1 MVTIVIPPCA
11 LYGQLLM
18 SSMAPELIMGLRVT
32 NKVDV
37 YSFGCIVNVIITEKM
52 CYSDI
57 RIRNQTDVVV
67 RVVVQY
73 SSLPESVV
81 VFTLRSSLTRRM
93 VCYVTAFKCR
103 GEGSVDGVLQ
113 KPSIPTRYEDDRGDD
128 SDVAAC

>member
-18 SSMAPELIMGLRVT
+18 NSMAPELIMGLRVT
-32 NKVDV
+32 NKADV

-57 RIRNQTDVVV
+57 RIRNQTDVVM

-81 VFTLRSSLTRRM
+81 VFTPRSSLTRRM
-93 VCYVTAFKCR
+93 VWLCYCFQV
-103 GEGSVDGVLQ
+103 
-113 KPSIPTRYEDDRGDD
+113 
-128 SDVAAC
+128 